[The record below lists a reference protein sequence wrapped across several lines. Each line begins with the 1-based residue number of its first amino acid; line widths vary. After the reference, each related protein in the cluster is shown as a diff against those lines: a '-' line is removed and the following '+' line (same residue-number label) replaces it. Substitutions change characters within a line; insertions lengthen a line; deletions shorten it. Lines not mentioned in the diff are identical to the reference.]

1 MCQTSL
7 DSRESNLNM
16 AEPPPPRDSY
26 VQPFK
31 ELAKEVLLKLDELKA
46 YIQDL
51 EVLPDIHQ
59 ALV

>member
-31 ELAKEVLLKLDELKA
+31 ELAKEVLLKLDE
-46 YIQDL
+46 DL